1 MATFFLRI
9 RSHFVNIFNKI
20 SWESPKITSPKSPK
34 TSDSWNTEILPIP
47 TAISTKSCPFEL
59 KYKGRRTRN
68 TQVRRHKITAYVSA
82 RPMSR
87 VKTLWKIWLIMIL
100 FYFCW
105 PHFITTEGGVG
116 EHEVMITTLP
126 SYRGTIRHSCGI
138 CCFGALLQ
146 RGFSN
151 IFIAQPRRKQTTT
164 GIYMRGLRNHR
175 QFFWRG
181 WWGHYV

>member
-1 MATFFLRI
+1 MVLQL
-9 RSHFVNIFNKI
+9 
-20 SWESPKITSPKSPK
+20 
-34 TSDSWNTEILPIP
+34 TEYQHGP
-47 TAISTKSCPFEL
+47 CPE
-59 KYKGRRTRN
+59 
-68 TQVRRHKITAYVSA
+68 
-82 RPMSR
+82 
-87 VKTLWKIWLIMIL
+87 WKHCENMINNDF

-175 QFFWRG
+175 QFLFL
-181 WWGHYV
+181 HCYVSDVPSSEMKPGQFKMKPKGVPPSPPPFSVLILLSNFELALSIRVVF